1 MLTGKCI
8 IVSGIVKSKRNK
20 LKIDSGIRA
29 DRKVWSFL
37 ASYLES
43 IHTNYLLLLVLQFH
57 NWVRTSEII
66 KSILSDPNLFFYKGR
81 FKQEPHLV

>member
-8 IVSGIVKSKRNK
+8 VLSGIVKSKRNK
-20 LKIDSGIRA
+20 FKIDSGIRA
-29 DRKVWSFL
+29 DRKEVWVFL

-43 IHTNYLLLLVLQFH
+43 IHTNYLFEFH

-66 KSILSDPNLFFYKGR
+66 KSKSFF
-81 FKQEPHLV
+81 L